1 MFILG
6 PDETN
11 TTSDAKLSNIGVSK
25 TGAKDEDY
33 TTPKLDSNNTQKS
46 QNPKHGDQT
55 ADEEDNPFEEGSTT
69 NRIKKDPGKKITTE
83 ETLDAAKESKSDS
96 YPGYVPLIKE
106 KYNS

>member
-1 MFILG
+1 MFVLG
-6 PDETN
+6 PDVTN

-33 TTPKLDSNNTQKS
+33 TVPKLDAVNTEKS
-46 QNPKHGDQT
+46 QNPETGDQE
-55 ADEEDNPFEEGSTT
+55 ADEHDNPYEEDSTT
-69 NRIKKDPGKKITTE
+69 NRIKNDPGKKITTE

-106 KYNS
+106 KYND